1 MRCYYHH
8 DKEAVGMCR
17 SCSKGLCP
25 DCAVDVGKA
34 LACRGHCEE
43 DVRAFLAFVHRSNQF
58 SAQSPEKIMA
68 SARKARFASGI
79 FLLVLG
85 LIFTVWGVSNLQK
98 LVIIAVM
105 GACFLIYGAIV
116 LWQTRKM

>member
-8 DKEAVGMCR
+8 DKEAVGTCR
-17 SCSKGLCP
+17 SCSRGLCP

-43 DVRAFLAFVHRSNQF
+43 DVRTFVAFIHRSNQF
-58 SAQSPEKIMA
+58 SPQSPEKIIA
-68 SARKARFASGI
+68 SARKGRFASAI
-79 FLLVLG
+79 FLLVMGVIITAWGFSNQKLTVMAALG
-85 LIFTVWGVSNLQK
+85 L
-98 LVIIAVM
+98 
-105 GACFLIYGAIV
+105 CFLIYGAFV